1 MIFKLHMSTLFGFE
15 VTEVTR
21 AHVKQR
27 ESFIFLQ
34 KSN

>member
-1 MIFKLHMSTLFGFE
+1 MNTLLGFE

-21 AHVKQR
+21 AHEKQR
-27 ESFIFLQ
+27 ESFPFK